1 VWLDEVPLKISYC
14 ELFIVS
20 LDPDALVS
28 DLEDGRWDV
37 QFRRELAQLELLR
50 SLLDRLRGGGG
61 GTILA
66 KDDKIVWALERHGC
80 FTTNSLYRHKNI
92 KKETWMACRGTE
104 LQHKT

>member
-61 GTILA
+61 A
-66 KDDKIVWALERHGC
+66 Q
-80 FTTNSLYRHKNI
+80 F
-92 KKETWMACRGTE
+92 
-104 LQHKT
+104 

>member
-1 VWLDEVPLKISYC
+1 MRFLLR
-14 ELFIVS
+14 LAT
-20 LDPDALVS
+20 DAFVS

-50 SLLDRLRGGGG
+50 SLLDRLRGG

-92 KKETWMACRGTE
+92 KKKRGWHAGVRNCNTR
-104 LQHKT
+104 HRRD

>member
-50 SLLDRLRGGGG
+50 SLLDRLRGGGYNFS
-61 GTILA
+61 
-66 KDDKIVWALERHGC
+66 KR
-80 FTTNSLYRHKNI
+80 
-92 KKETWMACRGTE
+92 
-104 LQHKT
+104 

>member
-61 GTILA
+61 
-66 KDDKIVWALERHGC
+66 VQ
-80 FTTNSLYRHKNI
+80 F
-92 KKETWMACRGTE
+92 
-104 LQHKT
+104 